1 MKTVKK
7 FESPY
12 SDAKNMKNYSAPF
25 IALFIPVYYCVQ
37 VCGPKS
43 CKSSSYMLR
52 L

>member
-1 MKTVKK
+1 MKAVKK

-37 VCGPKS
+37 VGGTKS
-43 CKSSSYMLR
+43 WKGNSYTLR